1 MKKHKRMNLKLEFGG
16 TSRQKEQKHT
26 CLEVGALETDS
37 KLLKW
42 LPSVKWYESPS
53 QYFVV
58 GKTLRRKVINAP
70 DIWKKLTLGLHFL
83 FYIINALPTS
93 PFMLCISESFF

>member
-1 MKKHKRMNLKLEFGG
+1 MKKQKRMNLKLEFGG

-42 LPSVKWYESPS
+42 LPSVKCYESHS
-53 QYFVV
+53 RYFVV
-58 GKTLRRKVINAP
+58 GKALWRKVINAP
-70 DIWKKLTLGLHFL
+70 DI
-83 FYIINALPTS
+83 
-93 PFMLCISESFF
+93 